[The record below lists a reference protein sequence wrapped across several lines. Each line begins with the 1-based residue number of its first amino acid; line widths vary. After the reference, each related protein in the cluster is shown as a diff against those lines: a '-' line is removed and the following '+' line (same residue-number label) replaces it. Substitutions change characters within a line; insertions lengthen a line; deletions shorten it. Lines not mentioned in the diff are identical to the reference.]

1 MELRFAI
8 EREAFWNQVIRGKY
22 GEEQGGWSSKEAKGG
37 YGVGLWKTLRKDWE
51 VVKSRLFFVV
61 GNEQRVKFWK
71 DIWCGVN
78 LFVFLFLHYL
88 LWRFLRMLGLRMFG
102 GAMRVGEVGAR
113 CFPDC

>member
-1 MELRFAI
+1 MVGGVQRKQE
-8 EREAFWNQVIRGKY
+8 G
-22 GEEQGGWSSKEAKGG
+22 GEGGG

-102 GAMRVGEVGAR
+102 GAMRVREVGAR
-113 CFPDC
+113 CFLDRLMIGSWKRCAVFLWP